1 MKRRCHGRL
10 RLSEHCQQVVKRQW
24 ISFSALLWAG
34 EAKADDQED
43 FEPDFY
49 RLIHTAYIMLMQQC
63 YIGFLSVSCARPSD
77 VDKHGTLFLRNG

>member
-1 MKRRCHGRL
+1 M
-10 RLSEHCQQVVKRQW
+10 KRQW

-77 VDKHGTLFLRNG
+77 VDRHGTLFLRNG